1 MPPRPQLNRR
11 ILTLEAAILLCA
23 VLYYE
28 LGNFSFRA
36 DKAVADANAIWLWNL
51 EIDWGLFVE
60 PHFQDFFE
68 AHPFWMGLLVFFY
81 VGPHF
86 LLTLGFL
93 AWAYWYRFQSY
104 PEVRDSM
111 LAFTFLSFGFQWF
124 VPLSPPRFIP
134 AAGLRDTLDQSLPI
148 NGNTPWIFQFTN
160 PYAALPSVHFGWA
173 FLVALLAIRLTSS
186 PWRWTWL
193 AYPFAI
199 ALSIM
204 ATGNHWI
211 LDIVVSAAFIL
222 ATETALVLGRRLAT
236 RQLSSQ
242 VTVPMTA
249 GVPLDAKP

>member
-1 MPPRPQLNRR
+1 MPQLGRLNRR
-11 ILTLEAAILLCA
+11 ILTVEALLLLTA

-36 DKAVADANAIWLWNL
+36 EKALADANAIWLWNL
-51 EIDWGLFVE
+51 EVDWGLFVE
-60 PHFQDFFE
+60 PHFQEFFE

-93 AWAYWYRFQSY
+93 AWAYWYRFPRY
-104 PEVRDSM
+104 TEVRDSM
-111 LAFTFLSFGFQWF
+111 LAFTFLAFGFQWF

-134 AAGLRDTLDQSLPI
+134 AAGLQDTLDHTLPL